1 MKTSLVIT
9 TINKPNQNIR
19 NFSKNCKSKKWDFI
33 VIGDSKSPKNYNL
46 DYGNFFNINNQ
57 KKLKFKFAKICPDN
71 HYARKNIGYLIA
83 IKDQNDI
90 IIETDDDNYPYQ
102 DFFLIKKNFIKQKL
116 LKIKI
121 NG

>member
-1 MKTSLVIT
+1 LVFHSSWRQKTPKKFSL
-9 TINKPNQNIR
+9 K
-19 NFSKNCKSKKWDFI
+19 
-33 VIGDSKSPKNYNL
+33 
-46 DYGNFFNINNQ
+46 YGNYYSLNEQ
-57 KKLKFKFAKICPDN
+57 KKLKLQFADVCYIN
-71 HYARKNIGYLIA
+71 SYARKNIGYLIA

-90 IIETDDDNYPYQ
+90 IIETDDDIYPYQ